1 MQTYLFNDLAF
12 APSLFEVNIL
22 VSKSRAVAYKINT
35 EQLIRALFEATSDE
49 ATLLNLAACGEID
62 LVAEGKSWNA
72 FLWLMLNTFQGVWTP
87 LQLGEMKDSLPI
99 KFR

>member
-1 MQTYLFNDLAF
+1 LAF
-12 APSLFEVNIL
+12 ALSLFEVSFL
-22 VSKSRAVAYKINT
+22 VGKSRAVAYKINT

>member
-1 MQTYLFNDLAF
+1 VSF
-12 APSLFEVNIL
+12 L
-22 VSKSRAVAYKINT
+22 VGKSRAVAYKINT

>member
-1 MQTYLFNDLAF
+1 M
-12 APSLFEVNIL
+12 VG
-22 VSKSRAVAYKINT
+22 KSRAVAYKINT

-72 FLWLMLNTFQGVWTP
+72 FLWLMLNTFQGGWTP

>member
-1 MQTYLFNDLAF
+1 M
-12 APSLFEVNIL
+12 VG
-22 VSKSRAVAYKINT
+22 KSRAVAYKINT